1 MNKDQGIGLV
11 VLVASVVGIVLYA
24 WLIYAFTIL
33 VLQIT
38 AFIAVA
44 GMLGIAAWIGW
55 TMATTPPPAP
65 LEPEAAET
73 PASPESGSVSSVTK
87 PPAGRA
93 LGELRSELV
102 QRFCRTLQNMLLL
115 ILARTHARDKEQQAA
130 F

>member
-1 MNKDQGIGLV
+1 MNKDQGIGAFI
-11 VLVASVVGIVLYA
+11 LVASIVGVIVYA

-65 LEPEAAET
+65 LEPE
-73 PASPESGSVSSVTK
+73 PASPEPSASAEK
-87 PPAGRA
+87 
-93 LGELRSELV
+93 
-102 QRFCRTLQNMLLL
+102 
-115 ILARTHARDKEQQAA
+115 QA
-130 F
+130 